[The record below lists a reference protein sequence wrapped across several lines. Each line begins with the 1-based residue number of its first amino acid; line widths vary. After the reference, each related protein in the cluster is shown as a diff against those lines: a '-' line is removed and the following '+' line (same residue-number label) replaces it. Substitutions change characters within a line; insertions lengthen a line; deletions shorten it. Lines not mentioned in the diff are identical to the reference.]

1 LGRVGQHLDDRGQQ
15 GSALPDDEPLD
26 PHHPAG
32 TALHPPYTLSYLGS
46 VGTWYMLDE
55 MLRFFRRL
63 LHHKPEAHFLFIT
76 PDNPRAIYEKAVL
89 LGIPPGK
96 IDVRPA
102 ERKEVPA
109 LLAQSQFSLFFIKP
123 CFSKKA
129 SSPTK
134 MGEVL
139 AMGLPVICNAGVG
152 DTDYLVEKYGVGAA
166 VDAFTDAAFDAAIA
180 RMEGLSQL
188 PPEHFRQAALDYF
201 DLQKGV
207 ALYHSVYQKLA

>member
-1 LGRVGQHLDDRGQQ
+1 L
-15 GSALPDDEPLD
+15 SDDELLD
-26 PHHPAG
+26 PHHLPA
-32 TALHPPYTLSYLGS
+32 ADQPPYALSYLGS

-63 LHHKPEAHFLFIT
+63 LVHKPEAQFLFIT
-76 PDNPRAIYEKAVL
+76 PDNPRVIFEKAIL

-152 DTDYLVEKYGVGAA
+152 DTDYIVEKYGVGAA
-166 VDAFTDAAFDAAIA
+166 VNAFTDADFDEALRAWKASPSCRRSISA
-180 RMEGLSQL
+180 RPPWTISTSSRGLRCTIPST
-188 PPEHFRQAALDYF
+188 
-201 DLQKGV
+201 KN
-207 ALYHSVYQKLA
+207 